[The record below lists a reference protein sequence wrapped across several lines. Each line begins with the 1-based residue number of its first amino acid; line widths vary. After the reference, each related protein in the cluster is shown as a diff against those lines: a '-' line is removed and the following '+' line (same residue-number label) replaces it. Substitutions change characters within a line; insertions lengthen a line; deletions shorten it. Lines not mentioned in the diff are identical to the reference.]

1 MKFVRTRRIDEHQF
15 RLLFDPGEEAPE
27 DWRGALNITYRL
39 GPGFTENKITVS
51 VEINNYYKVKSI
63 FDVIGTIYGDVEP
76 DRYALIGN
84 HRDAWVYGG
93 VDPSSATA
101 VVTEIARVLGG
112 LKKAGWKP
120 RRTIK
125 VNDFMVKVKSCL
137 VRKLTAWT
145 AVPQHDGLARSV
157 SFPTLLDG
165 KLVHNVTF
173 TLISFFLYLFCSC
186 ADMNYHR

>member
-1 MKFVRTRRIDEHQF
+1 MKFVRTRRINEHQF
-15 RLLFDPGEEAPE
+15 RLLFDSGEEAPE

-63 FDVIGTIYGDVEP
+63 IDVIGTIYGDVEP

-137 VRKLTAWT
+137 VRKLA
-145 AVPQHDGLARSV
+145 A
-157 SFPTLLDG
+157 
-165 KLVHNVTF
+165 
-173 TLISFFLYLFCSC
+173 
-186 ADMNYHR
+186 

>member
-1 MKFVRTRRIDEHQF
+1 MKFVRTRPINEHQF

-27 DWRGALNITYRL
+27 DWKGGLDITYRL

-51 VEINNYYKVKSI
+51 VEVNNYYKSKSI

-76 DRYALIGN
+76 DRYVLVGN
-84 HRDAWVYGG
+84 HYDAWVYGG
-93 VDPSSATA
+93 VDPNSGTSVA
-101 VVTEIARVLGG
+101 TEIARGLGR

-125 VNDFMVKVKSCL
+125 VNDFMVKVKSCM
-137 VRKLTAWT
+137 VRKLTVWT
-145 AVPQHDGLARSV
+145 GVPEHDGLARSV
-157 SFPTLLDG
+157 SFSTLLDG

-173 TLISFFLYLFCSC
+173 TLI
-186 ADMNYHR
+186 N